1 MRFIKS
7 KYQLLLLS
15 LMVVVLFSC
24 SKGDE
29 PVPMVDSSSEINN
42 SSMREGDVVDENEPD
57 VTPSGKNGAGING
70 DDDGGIV
77 GGDDNEDDDD
87 VDVKGD
93 VIGGSSGSGG
103 GVSGGGVSGGG
114 R

>member
-1 MRFIKS
+1 MKIDKS
-7 KYQLLLLS
+7 KYLLVFALVFT
-15 LMVVVLFSC
+15 MAFFSC

-29 PVPMVDSSSEINN
+29 PVPVVETNSAIDS
-42 SSMREGDVVDENEPD
+42 SSMREGDIVDEED
-57 VTPSGKNGAGING
+57 QTVTSNGKDGGAGVSG
-70 DDDGGIV
+70 DGGEIV

-93 VIGGSSGSGG
+93 VIGGSNGTGG
-103 GVSGGGVSGGG
+103 GVNGGNVSGGG

>member
-42 SSMREGDVVDENEPD
+42 SSMREGDVVDEDEPD
-57 VTPSGKNGAGING
+57 VTPSGKDGAGING
-70 DDDGGIV
+70 DDGGIV

-93 VIGGSSGSGG
+93 VIGGSNGSGG